1 LCFQDSRMAKSR
13 TRRARGA
20 PVLPRQD
27 DVKKCSELGRF
38 LTSQSFFRSKLQHGQ
53 GFIEFAIVFGFIGIA
68 LSLIWSLISSLA
80 ADQGVSPVWWL
91 MHVVYGGGLD
101 WMWSGHMP

>member
-1 LCFQDSRMAKSR
+1 MCFQDSRMAKSR
-13 TRRARGA
+13 TQRARGV
-20 PVLPRQD
+20 PVLPAQD
-27 DVKKCSELGRF
+27 DVRRCSLSGRLQQLHSCF
-38 LTSQSFFRSKLQHGQ
+38 ESNAQHGQ
-53 GFIEFAIVFGFIGIA
+53 GLIEFAIVFGFIGIA

-101 WMWSGHMP
+101 WMWSGRLP